1 MADAVAAEIE
11 GALGA
16 VLAQVCRRWLGAR
29 LLGARVFDGE
39 MKGLFIWAAAY

>member
-16 VLAQVCRRWLGAR
+16 VLAQVCVRGLEGC
-29 LLGARVFDGE
+29 LFCARVLDLE
-39 MKGLFIWAAAY
+39 MRVCWSAA